1 MAKKVS
7 LCLASLVFFILFP
20 VLLIAQDNMGLGGG
34 KQAMSVT
41 GCLKQGT
48 DTGGYYIMGQDSKMY
63 ELMGKGLGA
72 HVGHTVT
79 VTGMQVTLPPAQE
92 QKKEATEKT
101 EAGAST
107 VVDMKVSNLK
117 MVSESCQ

>member
-1 MAKKVS
+1 MKKVS
-7 LCLASLVFFILFP
+7 LCLAPLVFFILFP
-20 VLLIAQDNMGLGGG
+20 VLLSAQDNMGSG

-48 DTGGYYIMGQDSKMY
+48 DTGGYYIMGQDGKMY

-79 VTGMQVTLPPAQE
+79 ATGMQVTLPAAQE
-92 QKKEATEKT
+92 EKKEATEKT
-101 EAGAST
+101 EAGASS

-117 MVSESCQ
+117 MVSTSCQ

>member
-1 MAKKVS
+1 MSKRIF
-7 LCLASLVFFILFP
+7 LYLAPLAFFVFFS
-20 VLLIAQDNMGLGGG
+20 VLLSAQDNMGMGGG

-41 GCLKQGT
+41 GCLKQGG

-92 QKKEATEKT
+92 EKKEAAEKT